1 MDLESPNYSLELLSP
16 WPCPIFTHFLPSNLS
31 SSTLEI
37 AYRHSHV
44 ISSPRVAWGV
54 NPTSTRMKATQAIVV
69 SHIEEGKLSS
79 PINDLSATFSEDE
92 IIIFAIIELPNN
104 TTSLIHVWQDRSIT
118 SGPHLGMHDL
128 STSHLQSMGT
138 LNISSGQA
146 LPSHGSNNKTI
157 LKIVSN

>member
-1 MDLESPNYSLELLSP
+1 MG
-16 WPCPIFTHFLPSNLS
+16 I
-31 SSTLEI
+31 
-37 AYRHSHV
+37 
-44 ISSPRVAWGV
+44 
-54 NPTSTRMKATQAIVV
+54 NPTSTRIKATQAIVVYQKLDGSRTFYTPSIDSYV

-79 PINDLSATFSEDE
+79 PVNDLSATFSEDQ

-118 SGPHLGMHDL
+118 SGTHLGMHDL

-138 LNISSGQA
+138 LNLSSRQA
-146 LPSHGSNNKTI
+146 LPSHGSNNKTS